1 MCICIFVCMRVPHS
15 YITTETTHPRFD
27 TSTPRQAG
35 RQAGS
40 QPTDEPA
47 ANHPV
52 DRVIMTARLTP
63 TGYAS
68 LMVLV
73 PLPAAAPTIHGRAA
87 VYISPRPCQVVPR
100 RIFII
105 LHRVSAKSVSH
116 LYTSHFTISE

>member
-1 MCICIFVCMRVPHS
+1 MRAPHS
-15 YITTETTHPRFD
+15 YITAETTHRV
-27 TSTPRQAG
+27 STRARRG
-35 RQAGS
+35 RQAAS

-73 PLPAAAPTIHGRAA
+73 LLPVAAPTIHGRAA
-87 VYISPRPCQVVPR
+87 VYIPPRPCQAVPR
-100 RIFII
+100 HVF
-105 LHRVSAKSVSH
+105 S
-116 LYTSHFTISE
+116 